1 MSHVPRPLSRSVPR
15 TVIAVA
21 TCASVAAAGLVA
33 AAPAAYAASPN
44 VVIAEVYG
52 GGGNSGA
59 PLDSDFVELFNRGAS
74 PVDLT
79 GWKVAYWSAAGTTAS
94 TTTLAGSL
102 PVGGRYLVKEAT
114 GANTAAP
121 DLPTPD
127 ATGTI
132 GMSATAGRVAVLDA
146 SGQMLAFEPPHF
158 GVNKALGDVAET
170 GSEATVGGM
179 VAAGLSGPRRPW
191 VGAVRDFVLGCRLI
205 SGRGKQLRFGG
216 EVMKNVAGYDVSRL
230 MAGALGTLSSMR
242 AMSASRS
249 SRASNSWLGSSCS
262 ERLPNCMR

>member
-21 TCASVAAAGLVA
+21 TCAAVAAAGLVA
-33 AAPAAYAASPN
+33 AAPAAHAASPN

-74 PVDLT
+74 PVDLK

-146 SGQMLAFEPPHF
+146 SG
-158 GVNKALGDVAET
+158 
-170 GSEATVGGM
+170 ATVDLVGYGSASVFEGTGPAPAPSNTTS
-179 VAAGLSGPRRPW
+179 VARSTPASTATRTAPSSPLALPPRSTARPRPRPATSPCRRIRSRRSPRSRGWRTARPW
-191 VGAVRDFVLGCRLI
+191 PAPR
-205 SGRGKQLRFGG
+205 
-216 EVMKNVAGYDVSRL
+216 
-230 MAGALGTLSSMR
+230 
-242 AMSASRS
+242 
-249 SRASNSWLGSSCS
+249 
-262 ERLPNCMR
+262 